1 MLGPEFPTLNAN
13 NRQRF
18 IDSLGDDAALFFSP
32 PHYLRNGDAEYPY
45 RQSSDILWLTGWTDP
60 DFAVLIRP
68 KSDHPVVM
76 FVQPKDPAKEV
87 WTGRRPGVEGA
98 KELFGADQAFEI
110 EQLSKQLPNLLQ
122 GVSRLHYRFAES
134 ADNDRLLL
142 RSIAVA
148 RRKAKQNGLS
158 IPEEFVDPSKLLHA
172 LRLVKSHAELEL
184 LQRAADITCNAHQAA
199 MAMTHPGV
207 YEYQLEAKI
216 SHVFRDSGGAGP
228 GYTTIVGGGENAVI
242 LHYIEN
248 DSPLKSGDL
257 VCVDAGCEYSGY
269 TADVTRTW
277 PVDGRFTEPQKE
289 LYNAVLDAQLAA
301 IEAAVVGNT
310 FIDVHNTTV
319 LKLTEALVRLG
330 FLEGTVD
337 DLIANNRFR
346 RWYMHGTSHWLGMDV
361 HDVGSYGS
369 KGESQALQPGMVM
382 TIEPGLYVGADDE
395 QAPERFRGIGIRIE
409 DDILV
414 TEDGPFNLTAA
425 VPKSVEEIE
434 AIVGTE

>member
-1 MLGPEFPTLNAN
+1 MLGPEFPALNAE

-18 IDSLGDDAALFFSP
+18 IDSLGEDAALFFSP

-110 EQLSKQLPNLLQ
+110 EHLSKQLPNLLQ
-122 GVSRLHYRFAES
+122 GVNRLHYRFADS
-134 ADNDRLLL
+134 AENDRLLL

-158 IPEEFVDPSKLLHA
+158 IPEEFVDPSKLLHS
-172 LRLVKSHAELEL
+172 LRLIKSPAEIEL
-184 LQRAADITCNAHQAA
+184 LKRAADITCNGHQAA
-199 MAMTHPGV
+199 MAMTRPGV
-207 YEYQLEAKI
+207 FEYQLEAKI
-216 SHVFRDSGGAGP
+216 AHVFRDSGGTGP

-248 DSPLKSGDL
+248 DSPLNSGDL

-277 PVDGRFTEPQKE
+277 PVDGRFSKPQKE

-301 IEAAVVGNT
+301 IDAAVVGNT
-310 FIDVHNTTV
+310 FIDVHNVTV
-319 LKLTEALVRLG
+319 RKLTEGLVRLG
-330 FLEGTVD
+330 FLEGNVD
-337 DLIANNRFR
+337 ELIANNSFR

-369 KGESQALQPGMVM
+369 AGESQDLQPGMLL
-382 TIEPGLYVGADDE
+382 TIEPGLYIAGDDE

-414 TEDGPFNLTAA
+414 TSNGPFNLTSR
-425 VPKSVEEIE
+425 VPKSVEGIE
-434 AIVGTE
+434 AIVGTG